1 VIHTITAGDRRS
13 ALACKLRGLRTQPL
27 QLEELPYSG
36 RPVIDMSV
44 YGTLHKSV
52 ASEVNVSDIGR
63 RRSASAGA
71 PDEARPFAAQ
81 PSVSFVRK
89 AAPANEPF
97 PATFRWIAGLPTE
110 VRPLAA
116 LKQFP
121 RIANMLAQAWHDSA
135 AFREYMFDL
144 LIDRRGG
151 RQGFPEEVRSELL
164 KLRAYFDHIHPHVPT
179 VERRGP
185 E

>member
-1 VIHTITAGDRRS
+1 
-13 ALACKLRGLRTQPL
+13 
-27 QLEELPYSG
+27 
-36 RPVIDMSV
+36 MSV
-44 YGTLHKSV
+44 YRTLHESV
-52 ASEVNVSDIGR
+52 ANEVNVSDIGR

-71 PDEARPFAAQ
+71 PDETRQSAAQ
-81 PSVSFVRK
+81 PSGSFVRK

-97 PATFRWIAGLPTE
+97 PATFRWIAGLPDDL
-110 VRPLAA
+110 RPLAL

-121 RIANMLAQAWHDSA
+121 RIANTLAQAWHDPA

-151 RQGFPEEVRSELL
+151 RQGFPQEVRSELL

-179 VERRGP
+179 VGRQASE
-185 E
+185 